1 MSAIEAETH
10 KTKNRKQK
18 ETKTHY
24 VMTKN
29 KWDRDKESK
38 TQHHQKGPK
47 PSLTLHKS
55 LTQTKPNQ
63 HTFQKKK
70 KNGETKDS
78 NGLHF
83 LGPERVITKEP
94 GGLSPSHPWWAISTW
109 WGSSQPSSE
118 DSASLTSG
126 KWVPFG
132 NYSLFC
138 THCSQG
144 VGLFCSSD
152 SLAQTRNC

>member
-1 MSAIEAETH
+1 MSPIEAKTH
-10 KTKNRKQK
+10 KTKNKKKLKPIMQWQK
-18 ETKTHY
+18 KKEKRDT
-24 VMTKN
+24 
-29 KWDRDKESK
+29 DKESK
-38 TQHHQKGPK
+38 TQQHQKGPK
-47 PSLTLHKS
+47 PSLTPATLS
-55 LTQTKPNQ
+55 PKPN
-63 HTFQKKK
+63 HNTHFRRK

-94 GGLSPSHPWWAISTW
+94 GGLSPSHPWWAISTG
-109 WGSSQPSSE
+109 WGSGQPSSE

-126 KWVPFG
+126 KWVPSG
-132 NYSLFC
+132 NYSLFW